1 MDERARYPSAS
12 DTGYHAARAQ
22 EIPIDSDLAPDDPA
36 QPKDSARPRRAGR
49 HRGRRRAD
57 VLAAISLGG
66 ALGGSARVGL
76 GLLFPEPAG
85 RFPWTTLAINVS
97 GSFLLGAV
105 FILLLERFGPSRLP
119 RPFLATGFIGAFT
132 TFSTMSVDTTVL
144 IKDGHHLTAAAYLLA
159 TVAGGLVAV
168 WGGMVTGRLVRH
180 PVHHRT

>member
-1 MDERARYPSAS
+1 
-12 DTGYHAARAQ
+12 
-22 EIPIDSDLAPDDPA
+22 
-36 QPKDSARPRRAGR
+36 
-49 HRGRRRAD
+49 
-57 VLAAISLGG
+57 
-66 ALGGSARVGL
+66 
-76 GLLFPEPAG
+76 LLFPEPAG

-105 FILLLERFGPSRLP
+105 FILLLERFGTSRLP

-168 WGGMVTGRLVRH
+168 WGGMITGRLVRH
-180 PVHHRT
+180 PVHDRT